1 MIGVDIYFYGR
12 GNIMAKTDTIIP
24 AILVGGSGSRLRPLS
39 SPERPK
45 QFLVMQ
51 GQYSLFQNTV
61 LRVQASGFGAP
72 WILASSKTHGLA
84 EEQMAAIQVTP
95 AGSVLEHMQI
105 GTAAAIA
112 ALLAVFE
119 PEHRDGIILVLPSDH
134 IIARPDLF
142 QHIVKAAK
150 PLACSGKI
158 VTFGIAPTA
167 PETGFGYIKPGTM
180 KLDADSITAHA
191 VQQPGGFVEKPN
203 ESDAQAFVH
212 AGYLWN
218 SGIFMFKV
226 DTLWREF
233 KTHAPQMLAGATAA
247 VSAGSTSLHN
257 GVRHHMLQEAL
268 SSALVAA
275 VPVDKAILEKS
286 QNIVVVPCHDLGWRD
301 MGTWSAVQTLEE
313 EQVQT

>member
-1 MIGVDIYFYGR
+1 
-12 GNIMAKTDTIIP
+12 MAKTDTIIP
-24 AILVGGSGSRLRPLS
+24 AIMVGGSGSRLAPLS

-51 GQYSLFQNTV
+51 GQFSLFQNTV

-95 AGSVLEHMQI
+95 AGSVLEQMQI

-112 ALLAVFE
+112 ALLNVLG
-119 PEHRDGIILVLPSDH
+119 PEHRDAVILVLPSDH

-142 QHIVKAAK
+142 RHIVNAAK
-150 PLACSGKI
+150 PLACNGKI
-158 VTFGIAPTA
+158 VTFGIVPTA
-167 PETGFGYIKPGTM
+167 PETGFGYIKPGTR
-180 KLDADSITAHA
+180 KLEADSILAHS

-203 ESDAQAFVH
+203 ESDARAFVY

-218 SGIFMFKV
+218 TGIFMFKV
-226 DTLWREF
+226 ETLWREF
-233 KTHAPQMLAGATAA
+233 ETHAPKILAGATAA
-247 VSAGSTSLHN
+247 VTAGSTSLHS
-257 GVRHHMLQEAL
+257 GVRHHMLHEAQ

-275 VPVDKAILEKS
+275 VPIDKAILEKS
-286 QNIVVVPCHDLGWRD
+286 HNIVVVPCHNLGWRD